1 MTGMNIG
8 TVSKLTG
15 LNTKTIRYYEQ
26 IELIAPATR
35 SDNGYRQYS
44 EKGLEQ
50 LRFVQRARKTGFN
63 IDECRQLL
71 ALLNNSER
79 HSHQVKELVLE
90 KADLVTKQIEEL
102 KLMHT
107 CLLDLAS
114 QCQSDEGAHCA
125 ILDRF
130 TDQTINTFDQTT
142 NQKSH
147 HKPNGEAS

>member
-1 MTGMNIG
+1 MTVMNIG

-50 LRFVQRARKTGFN
+50 LRFIQRARKTGFN

-71 ALLNNSER
+71 GLFNNSGR
-79 HSHQVKELVLE
+79 QSHQVKELVLE
-90 KADLVTKQIEEL
+90 KADLVAKQIEEL

-107 CLLDLAS
+107 CLLDLAA
-114 QCQSDEGAHCA
+114 QCQSDNDPHCA

-130 TDQTINTFDQTT
+130 TDQESTSSTSKKT
-142 NQKSH
+142 H
-147 HKPNGEAS
+147 GEAS

>member
-1 MTGMNIG
+1 MNIG

-35 SDNGYRQYS
+35 SANGYRQYS

-50 LRFVQRARKTGFN
+50 LKFIQRARKTGFN
-63 IDECRQLL
+63 IEECRQLL
-71 ALLNNSER
+71 ALFNDTTR
-79 HSHQVKELVLE
+79 HSHHVKDLVLE
-90 KADLVTKQIEEL
+90 KAELVAKQINEL

-114 QCQSDEGAHCA
+114 QCQSDQDPHCA
-125 ILDRF
+125 ILDHLV
-130 TDQTINTFDQTT
+130 DKQIDLSPDSQGETI
-142 NQKSH
+142 
-147 HKPNGEAS
+147 

>member
-1 MTGMNIG
+1 MNIG

-26 IELIAPATR
+26 IELIAPAIR

-71 ALLNNSER
+71 DLFNNSGR
-79 HSHQVKELVLE
+79 QSHQVKELVLE
-90 KADLVTKQIEEL
+90 KADLVAKQIEEL
-102 KLMHT
+102 KLMQN

-114 QCQSDEGAHCA
+114 QCQSDEEPHCA
-125 ILDRF
+125 ILDSF
-130 TDQTINTFDQTT
+130 ANQTT
-142 NQKSH
+142 SQSNT
-147 HKPNGEAS
+147 PLGDA

>member
-1 MTGMNIG
+1 MNIG

-35 SDNGYRQYS
+35 SANGYRQYS

-50 LRFVQRARKTGFN
+50 LKFIQRARKTGFN
-63 IDECRQLL
+63 IEECRQLL
-71 ALLNNSER
+71 ALFNDTSR
-79 HSHQVKELVLE
+79 HSHYAKDLVLE
-90 KADLVTKQIEEL
+90 KAELVAKQIEEL

-114 QCQSDEGAHCA
+114 QCKSDEDPHCV
-125 ILDRF
+125 ILDHLV
-130 TDQTINTFDQTT
+130 DKQIDLSSG
-142 NQKSH
+142 SH
-147 HKPNGEAS
+147 GEHHE

>member
-1 MTGMNIG
+1 MNIG

-44 EKGLEQ
+44 EKGVEQ

-71 ALLNNSER
+71 DLFNNSGR
-79 HSHQVKELVLE
+79 QSHQVKELVLE
-90 KADLVTKQIEEL
+90 KADLVAKQIEEL

-114 QCQSDEGAHCA
+114 QCQSDEDPHCA

-130 TDQTINTFDQTT
+130 TD
-142 NQKSH
+142 
-147 HKPNGEAS
+147 

>member
-1 MTGMNIG
+1 MNIG

-50 LRFVQRARKTGFN
+50 LVFIQRARKTGFN

-71 ALLNNSER
+71 ALFNNAGR

-90 KADLVTKQIEEL
+90 KADLVAKQIEEL

-107 CLLDLAS
+107 CLIDLAS
-114 QCQSDEGAHCA
+114 KCQSNEDPHCA
-125 ILDRF
+125 ILDQF
-130 TDQTINTFDQTT
+130 TDQAQKNSNTLRGE
-142 NQKSH
+142 KS
-147 HKPNGEAS
+147 